1 MDTTAIIAI
10 IVAILGCLGTVVKI
24 AMPII
29 SAKLTTAQMTAIKLA
44 CEVLIYGAEKL
55 YEGTSQGKSK
65 KEYVMTMLK
74 KMFKNADEAVL
85 DAVIEF
91 IGEKNS
97 IFGK

>member
-10 IVAILGCLGTVVKI
+10 IVAILGFLGTILKI

-29 SAKLTTAQMTAIKLA
+29 SAKLTTVQMTAIKLA

-65 KEYVMTMLK
+65 KEWVTAKLLLLFPK
-74 KMFKNADEAVL
+74 IKTEIL
-85 DAVIEF
+85 SSVIEYV
-91 IGEKNS
+91 GTNTGL
-97 IFGK
+97 FGK